1 MSPVD
6 PILAAPEAAAPLWAA
21 VFRTILALVLLC
33 GGAAAWFYWRKKI
46 QANHRHLEVVDRA
59 FLARGASVALLR
71 VDEQRLLV
79 GVSADGVRLIRN
91 LEPKSARPAKRE
103 FARVLAE
110 TTAAGDRR

>member
-6 PILAAPEAAAPLWAA
+6 PILAAPDAAVPLWGA
-21 VFRTILALVLLC
+21 VLRTILALVLLC
-33 GGAAAWFYWRKKI
+33 GGAAAWFYWRKKV
-46 QANHRHLEVVDRA
+46 QANNRHLEIIDRA

-71 VDEQRLLV
+71 VDRERLLV

-91 LEPKSARPAKRE
+91 LDPEPARPPKRE
-103 FARVLAE
+103 FAQVLAE